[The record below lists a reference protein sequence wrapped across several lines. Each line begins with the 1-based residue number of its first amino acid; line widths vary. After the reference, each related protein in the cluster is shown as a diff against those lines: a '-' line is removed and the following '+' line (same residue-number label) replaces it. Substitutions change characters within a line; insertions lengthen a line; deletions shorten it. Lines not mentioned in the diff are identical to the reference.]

1 MLENHAYDGIDYQG
15 TSNTHLTSLPSILIN
30 GTWDLGGRPI

>member
-15 TSNTHLTSLPSILIN
+15 TSFQIVSHSRPS
-30 GTWDLGGRPI
+30 